1 MYEGFLRQSSAAKR
15 PVPDTGGIFS
25 GTLHTDQI
33 LWGLVKFHTGGDE
46 SKDRAVPKAL
56 QGFLRKPSEHSSKKS
71 IPIFS
76 TRSADRG
83 RAGGKTAD
91 CFPSPRTPNGAEQG
105 RFLHRRYSPDEK
117 SSVSAHP
124 FGERFSFWEDFRIQL
139 KKLPS
144 DLFSPKS
151 FGLDRF
157 FGLLNE
163 SFSLNLRPGAF
174 RFRL

>member
-1 MYEGFLRQSSAAKR
+1 M
-15 PVPDTGGIFS
+15 
-25 GTLHTDQI
+25 
-33 LWGLVKFHTGGDE
+33 KFHTGGDE

-56 QGFLRKPSEHSSKKS
+56 QGFSRRPSEHSSKKS

-83 RAGGKTAD
+83 RAGGKRQIVFPVHERQTA
-91 CFPSPRTPNGAEQG
+91 PSRGGSCTDGTVRMRKAAFQRTLLGSV
-105 RFLHRRYSPDEK
+105 FL
-117 SSVSAHP
+117 
-124 FGERFSFWEDFRIQL
+124 FWEDFRIQL

-163 SFSLNLRPGAF
+163 SFSLNLRPRAF